1 MLSTTL
7 IEEALILS
15 DLYNMNELL
24 AVELLLEAETQMQ
37 YFPNLTRG
45 LTAILLYYDSKK
57 SIVNTLKLLLVARTG
72 RTWILDD
79 TMPSELTKLINDYTS
94 RLIYD
99 GLIVNL
105 LSVERFPCFFFA
117 IILLVFLKF
126 AFFHDLQEQIELYNW
141 QDEQAKLLKEGGLG
155 NAKHRKQVDFLAFIC
170 CVQKREKM
178 GATGR

>member
-1 MLSTTL
+1 VTL
-7 IEEALILS
+7 IEEAVILS

-57 SIVNTLKLLLVARTG
+57 SIVNTLKLLLMARSG

-79 TMPSELTKLINDYTS
+79 TMPAELTKLINDYTN

-99 GLIVNL
+99 GLILNL
-105 LSVERFPCFFFA
+105 LSKNRSFSNLF
-117 IILLVFLKF
+117 
-126 AFFHDLQEQIELYNW
+126 
-141 QDEQAKLLKEGGLG
+141 
-155 NAKHRKQVDFLAFIC
+155 
-170 CVQKREKM
+170 
-178 GATGR
+178 